1 MANDELRPFAAA
13 EAEQVASWAVSAED
27 CTSLTGSPSAVSA
40 DDIALWT
47 MEANWAFTL
56 RLDGDLVAYGEIMED
71 EVEGDVEVQHLL
83 VAPDM
88 RGKGVGRTLLAHL
101 CTFLAAERSYPEV
114 WLRAG
119 RTDAAVLACAHA
131 GGFAEVPHMS
141 GPRYLWLKRSL
152 TLSLPPPISGG
163 VSL

>member
-101 CTFLAAERSYPEV
+101 CTRRSHRCRRPR
-114 WLRAG
+114 LRPCW
-119 RTDAAVLACAHA
+119 RLRRSPAHVRPA
-131 GGFAEVPHMS
+131 
-141 GPRYLWLKRSL
+141 
-152 TLSLPPPISGG
+152 LSLAEAIIDA
-163 VSL
+163 